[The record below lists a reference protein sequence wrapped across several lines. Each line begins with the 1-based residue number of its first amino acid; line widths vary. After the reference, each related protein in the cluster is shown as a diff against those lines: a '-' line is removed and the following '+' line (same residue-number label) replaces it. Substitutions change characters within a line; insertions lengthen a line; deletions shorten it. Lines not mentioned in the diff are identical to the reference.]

1 MAFLLN
7 CPNCGER
14 NVGEF
19 RFGGELKVRPEP
31 NSSRDAW
38 TDYIYFH
45 RNVAGDQSEWWYH
58 SFGCRK
64 WMVAL
69 RNTVTN
75 EVKDVL
81 FPEDVS

>member
-1 MAFLLN
+1 M
-7 CPNCGER
+7 
-14 NVGEF
+14 GEF
-19 RFGGELKVRPEP
+19 RFGGELRVRPEQ

-38 TDYIYFH
+38 TDYIYFR

-75 EVKDVL
+75 EVKDVS

>member
-1 MAFLLN
+1 LAFLLN

-14 NVGEF
+14 SVEEF

-31 NSSRDAW
+31 NSSRDTW
-38 TDYIYFH
+38 TDYIYF
-45 RNVAGDQSEWWYH
+45 RGNVAGDQSEWWYH

-75 EVKDVL
+75 EVKDVS